1 MKDQQIPIGH
11 IIKQKLKE
19 QGRTAAW
26 LARQIPC
33 SSNHIFKIFRKY
45 TLSTDL
51 LQRIS
56 RILDYN
62 FFQHFE

>member
-33 SSNHIFKIFRKY
+33 SPNHIFKIFRKHA
-45 TLSTDL
+45 LSTDL

-56 RILDYN
+56 SILDYN
-62 FFQHFE
+62 FFQHYL